1 MNPERVY
8 TVLRQPHIS
17 EKSTLRTEMD
27 NQYVFKVDTA
37 ASKADVKKAVEQ
49 LFKVKVTN
57 VQTLTVKG
65 KLKRNRFGYSRKPS
79 WKKAYVSLQQGD
91 SIDFTVAS

>member
-1 MNPERVY
+1 MNSERIF
-8 TVLRQPHIS
+8 TVLRMPHVS

-27 NQYVFKVDTA
+27 NQYVFKVAGTA
-37 ASKADVKKAVEQ
+37 TKAQVKTAVEQ
-49 LFKVKVTN
+49 LFKVKVTG
-57 VQTLTVKG
+57 VQTLNVKG
-65 KLKRNRFGYSRKPS
+65 KLKRNRHGFNRKPS